1 MFSLVR
7 FSSTKMKGF
16 LKFDGNKNGNRQ
28 QAGDWVKMPAG
39 FPEAQGM
46 RFKPFVKGQWR
57 SRGSSKV
64 L

>member
-1 MFSLVR
+1 
-7 FSSTKMKGF
+7 MKGF